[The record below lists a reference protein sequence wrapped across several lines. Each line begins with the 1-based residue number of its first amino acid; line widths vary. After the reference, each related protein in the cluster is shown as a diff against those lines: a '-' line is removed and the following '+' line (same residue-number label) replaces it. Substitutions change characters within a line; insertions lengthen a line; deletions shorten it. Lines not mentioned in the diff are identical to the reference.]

1 MLCKIWCSVKCKHSQ
16 NKFVVF
22 SKYLKNI
29 KFSLKIKETR
39 SHISQVILNIYFPQ
53 LPMTK
58 KETQDLNLSLSCVWM
73 DFFLGFLGY

>member
-1 MLCKIWCSVKCKHSQ
+1 MLVCSVKCKHSQ

-29 KFSLKIKETR
+29 KFSLKNKDTH
-39 SHISQVILNIYFPQ
+39 SHISQVIPNIYLYTQ

-58 KETQDLNLSLSCVWM
+58 KKTQDLNLSLSCVWM
-73 DFFLGFLGY
+73 DFFGFLGY